1 MNRRKA
7 REIAFILIFEYRF
20 QPDRVEAN
28 VAALPDMYPDAGE
41 QLGYIEDV
49 VSGFA
54 RNALVIDGK
63 ISEMAK
69 GWALSRISSVSLA
82 CMRLAMYEILFRE
95 DIPNPIAIYEAL
107 NLVRKFEGD
116 EAIGFV
122 NGVLGK
128 FEKN

>member
-20 QPDRVEAN
+20 QPDRLEAN
-28 VAALPDMYPDAGE
+28 IAALSEMYPDAGE
-41 QLGYIEDV
+41 QEGYIRDV

-54 RNALVIDGK
+54 QNVAAIDGK

-69 GWALSRISSVSLA
+69 GWSLSRISSVSLA
-82 CMRLAMYEILFRE
+82 CMRLALYEILFRE
-95 DIPNPIAIYEAL
+95 DIPNPIAIDEAL
-107 NLVRKFEGD
+107 NLVRRFEGD

-122 NGVLGK
+122 NGVLGR
-128 FEKN
+128 FEDK

>member
-7 REIAFILIFEYRF
+7 REIAFVLIFEYRF
-20 QPDRVEAN
+20 QPDKIAAN
-28 VAALPDMYPDAGE
+28 IENLLEIYPDLGE
-41 QLGYIEDV
+41 QRGYVEDV
-49 VSGFA
+49 VLGFA
-54 RNALVIDGK
+54 QNAAAIDGK
-63 ISEMAK
+63 IAEMAQ
-69 GWALSRISSVSLA
+69 GWSLKRMSAVSLA

-95 DIPNPIAIYEAL
+95 DIPNPIAIDEAL